1 MKTLYN
7 LCTSTY
13 RFILSLLY
21 QEKKITKL
29 DSRTIQPPRLGNIT
43 ERNLC
48 SQIDVAS
55 TEYIT
60 YYSNPYVHA
69 CIYWHKYKRDIY
81 TTRLLARLLWDE
93 IISQISNTLD
103 NRSALH
109 NWIITPAPSN
119 SYHCGEKSWDHN
131 DDITRAMNVIPKQS
145 QKVKIYIQN
154 IFEISADLKNVANKK
169 LGRTERFKNS
179 KNKFNISSPYALKQI
194 MTSPFGLVIIDDVTT
209 TGSTLLN
216 LKETSRILNPT
227 IILTIS
233 IAH

>member
-1 MKTLYN
+1 
-7 LCTSTY
+7 
-13 RFILSLLY
+13 
-21 QEKKITKL
+21 
-29 DSRTIQPPRLGNIT
+29 
-43 ERNLC
+43 
-48 SQIDVAS
+48 
-55 TEYIT
+55 
-60 YYSNPYVHA
+60 
-69 CIYWHKYKRDIY
+69 
-81 TTRLLARLLWDE
+81 
-93 IISQISNTLD
+93 
-103 NRSALH
+103 
-109 NWIITPAPSN
+109 
-119 SYHCGEKSWDHN
+119 
-131 DDITRAMNVIPKQS
+131 MNVIPKQS